1 MRRAILVLAALLC
14 GCGGGDVAG
23 DSTASRSA
31 RLVDFN
37 AEAPYVNSFVVRDDE
52 SFLLTTNKG
61 FWAISADG
69 KKVDRVRGTAT
80 GEPGS
85 APVGRFLEIEELE
98 GDALMGS
105 GHPDSAEPLPEFLG
119 FMRSQD
125 GGRRW
130 EVVSRL
136 GKADLHRIVS
146 RHDRLYAFDAVIGA
160 ILVSEDEGKT
170 WTEHFTPRELL
181 IDFVVDPE
189 DPKKIVA
196 ASETQLYTSPDMG
209 DGWRPA
215 DQGRAPRLDW
225 PVKDALMRADGDG
238 QFMVSADGGG
248 TWERRGR
255 IEGEPYK
262 VRAVDAERAFVALSD
277 GSIVE
282 TDDGGR
288 SFTTRF
294 RP

>member
-1 MRRAILVLAALLC
+1 MRRALGVLAALLC
-14 GCGGGDVAG
+14 GCGGDGGGGSTGD
-23 DSTASRSA
+23 RSA
-31 RLVDFN
+31 RLVDPD
-37 AEAPYVNSFVVRDDE
+37 AEAPYVNSFVVRDDGG
-52 SFLLTTNKG
+52 FLLTTNKG
-61 FWAISADG
+61 FFSISADG
-69 KKVDRVRGTAT
+69 KQVERIRGTVT

-85 APVGRFLEIEELE
+85 APVGRFLEIEALE

-105 GHPDSAEPLPEFLG
+105 GHPDAPEPLPEFLG
-119 FMRSQD
+119 FMRSED

-136 GKADLHRIVS
+136 GKADLHRIIS
-146 RHDRLYAFDAVIGA
+146 LHGRLYAFDAVIGA
-160 ILVSEDEGKT
+160 ILVSEDEGLT

-181 IDFVVDPE
+181 IDFVVHPE

-215 DQGRAPRLDW
+215 DQGRSPRLDW
-225 PVKDALMRADGDG
+225 PAEDVLMRADGDG
-238 QFMVSADGGG
+238 QFYVSPDGGA

-262 VRAVDAERAFVALSD
+262 VRAQDADRAFVALGD
-277 GSIVE
+277 GTIVE
-282 TDDGGR
+282 TKDGGR
-288 SFTTRF
+288 TFATRF
-294 RP
+294 AP